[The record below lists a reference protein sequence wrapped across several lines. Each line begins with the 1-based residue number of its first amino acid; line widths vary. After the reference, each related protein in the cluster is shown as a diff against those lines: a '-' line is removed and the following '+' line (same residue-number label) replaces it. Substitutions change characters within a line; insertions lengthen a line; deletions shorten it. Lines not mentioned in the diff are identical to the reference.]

1 MPGFAYQAVDATG
14 RKRRGII
21 EADSPRLARA
31 ALREQQLVPLQVTPV
46 SSAQGGPTSVP
57 GSSVKD
63 PGLASG
69 DVQGR
74 MPVRPNPDGLERR
87 DASADAHAPA
97 VGRRWQRASL
107 SAAGRAVWMR
117 QLASLSAAGLTLERS
132 LASLQD
138 EAQTAR
144 ERTLAVSL
152 RNEVQGG
159 ASLGAAMARHGAD
172 FSEVVVA
179 CVRAGEQSGQLAVVL
194 ERLAD
199 DMEQSQLLRS
209 KVLAASLYPAVVA
222 GVAVLIVGFLLVYVV
237 PQVAG
242 VFTGQKQALPL
253 LTRIMLWVGEATRA
267 FGPWFFLSAL
277 GLGLSA
283 PWLLARK
290 GWRERVDSFLLRLP
304 LLGRLLRNYNAARF
318 AGTLGLLLQA
328 GLPAVRALQTSAD
341 VLHNQALRA
350 QAQDAVRRVRE
361 GAPIA
366 LALGSRPLWPTSML
380 TFIALGEQT
389 GRLAPLLARSAQQ
402 LRDDVQRRALQ
413 LASLLEP
420 ALVLVMGFFVMLIV
434 LAVLLPI
441 IQVNLVVR

>member
-1 MPGFAYQAVDATG
+1 
-14 RKRRGII
+14 
-21 EADSPRLARA
+21 
-31 ALREQQLVPLQVTPV
+31 
-46 SSAQGGPTSVP
+46 
-57 GSSVKD
+57 
-63 PGLASG
+63 
-69 DVQGR
+69 
-74 MPVRPNPDGLERR
+74 
-87 DASADAHAPA
+87 
-97 VGRRWQRASL
+97 
-107 SAAGRAVWMR
+107 MR
-117 QLASLSAAGLTLERS
+117 QLASLSAAGLTLERA
-132 LASLQD
+132 LMSLQD
-138 EAQTAR
+138 EAQTPR

-159 ASLGAAMARHGAD
+159 ASLAAALERHPAD
-172 FSEVVVA
+172 FSDVVVA
-179 CVRAGEQSGQLAVVL
+179 CVRAGEQSGQLDVVL

-242 VFTGQKQALPL
+242 VFSGQKQALPL
-253 LTRIMLWVGEATRA
+253 LTRIMLWLGDATRS
-267 FGPWFFLSAL
+267 FGPWAL
-277 GLGLSA
+277 LAAVALGLSA
-283 PWLLARK
+283 PWLLARQ
-290 GWRERVDSFLLRLP
+290 GWRERLDGVLLRLP

-341 VLHNQALRA
+341 TLHNQALRT
-350 QAQDAVRRVRE
+350 QAQEAVRRVRE

-366 LALGSRPLWPTSML
+366 LALASRPLWPTSML